1 MGPRFESVWGHNRN
15 HETQGGGMDTPIVII
30 GSCVAFAACLI
41 TLWLMP

>member
-1 MGPRFESVWGHNRN
+1 
-15 HETQGGGMDTPIVII
+15 MDMLIAII